1 MIDYRR
7 LLDRPEKSAQSAA
20 ERPIHNTHTNTPMQ
34 AVRRRWDSWVIACS
48 HSLICITRPAIYNG
62 HERHFTRTLIYT
74 PAQTVFGIALALLS
88 VNGRLSGERVSRQ
101 WLTHTTVSSRL
112 SGFFSVRFSMPWRAF
127 TQHTATFCIQ
137 SFLSFCASRTC
148 VVGVTAGY
156 PLCVCALYLSLAV
169 LVCAYAFLLNL
180 HSELKFKSMRWIIC
194 LLY

>member
-7 LLDRPEKSAQSAA
+7 LLDRPEKSAQTAA
-20 ERPIHNTHTNTPMQ
+20 ERPIHNTHTQIHPCKQ
-34 AVRRRWDSWVIACS
+34 AVRRRRDSWVIACS

-62 HERHFTRTLIYT
+62 HERHFTRTRIHT

-88 VNGRLSGERVSRQ
+88 VNRRSSGERVSRQ
-101 WLTHTTVSSRL
+101 WLTHTTGSSRL
-112 SGFFSVRFSMPWRAF
+112 SGFFSVQFSMPWRAF

-169 LVCAYAFLLNL
+169 LVCAYEFLLN
-180 HSELKFKSMRWIIC
+180 IAN
-194 LLY
+194 

>member
-112 SGFFSVRFSMPWRAF
+112 SGFFLFGFPCRGEHSLSTRQHFAFNRFCHSV
-127 TQHTATFCIQ
+127 Q
-137 SFLSFCASRTC
+137 
-148 VVGVTAGY
+148 VGRVLLELLRVT
-156 PLCVCALYLSLAV
+156 LCVCVRCIS
-169 LVCAYAFLLNL
+169 
-180 HSELKFKSMRWIIC
+180 RWLC
-194 LLY
+194 